1 MSELQLLNE
10 FRIQIVKFL
19 DELIDQFPESCA
31 EFVIIRIFVKD
42 QIPLA
47 DVLGRFISE
56 VLPFKKVIKKRDSD
70 FFLESRVIYDA
81 GGGSQAGADNVNQ
94 LKILW
99 ESERLDDEDRET
111 IWKWM
116 DLFVLLAERYF
127 KKYGAVAGWPVNE

>member
-10 FRIQIVKFL
+10 FKTQIIKFL
-19 DELIDQFPESCA
+19 DELIDQFPENCA

-47 DVLGRFISE
+47 DVLGRFIAE
-56 VLPFKKVIKKRDSD
+56 VLPYKKIIKKRDSA

-81 GGGSQAGADNVNQ
+81 VGGSQAGSDNVNQ
-94 LKILW
+94 LKKLW
-99 ESERLDDEDRET
+99 ESKRLDDDDRET

-116 DLFVLLAERYF
+116 DLFILLAERYF

>member
-81 GGGSQAGADNVNQ
+81 VGGS
-94 LKILW
+94 
-99 ESERLDDEDRET
+99 
-111 IWKWM
+111 
-116 DLFVLLAERYF
+116 
-127 KKYGAVAGWPVNE
+127 

>member
-81 GGGSQAGADNVNQ
+81 VGGSQAGADNVNQ
-94 LKILW
+94 LKKLW

>member
-1 MSELQLLNE
+1 MSEIQLLNE
-10 FRIQIVKFL
+10 FRNQIVGFL
-19 DELIDQFPESCA
+19 DELIEQFPGSCA

-56 VLPFKKVIKKRDSD
+56 VLPFKDVIKKRDSD
-70 FFLESRVIYDA
+70 FFLNSRVIYDA
-81 GGGSQAGADNVNQ
+81 VGGAAAGTDNVNQ
-94 LKILW
+94 LKKLW

-116 DLFVLLAERYF
+116 DIFVFLAERYY
-127 KKYGAVAGWPVNE
+127 KKFGAVPGWPVNK

>member
-56 VLPFKKVIKKRDSD
+56 VLPFKKVIKNRDSN

-81 GGGSQAGADNVNQ
+81 VGGSQAGADNVNQ

>member
-81 GGGSQAGADNVNQ
+81 VGGSQAGADNVNQ